1 MNHAPRDQVYTQA
14 PWPLAQITPQR
25 VGVCFARWLRVALK
39 RRARALVL
47 YLVFSLGPRGP
58 WQRHDI
64 GRGAALRHP
73 DCGSLWHPQQNRQ
86 YGNLPD
92 SDLGI
97 FMASSSPSQ
106 SSMSLPS
113 TDVATT
119 RDSCVP
125 LFSGQPNDCRE
136 RRKRIAL
143 YHNKMVA
150 PKREKEAVCGGGLQ
164 PPWLSPA
171 PPGKLWNSWRT
182 PRSRPMTPSRRF

>member
-1 MNHAPRDQVYTQA
+1 MIRCTLRCRG
-14 PWPLAQITPQR
+14 PWPKLPHSESR
-25 VGVCFARWLRVALK
+25 LLRVALK
-39 RRARALVL
+39 RCARALVL

-73 DCGSLWHPQQNRQ
+73 DCGSLWHPRQNRQ
-86 YGNLPD
+86 CSNLPD

-106 SSMSLPS
+106 SSMSPPS

-125 LFSGQPNDCRE
+125 LFSGQPNDFRKW
-136 RRKRIAL
+136 RKRIAL
-143 YHNKMVA
+143 YNKKMVVT
-150 PKREKEAVCGGGLQ
+150 KREKEAV
-164 PPWLSPA
+164 
-171 PPGKLWNSWRT
+171 
-182 PRSRPMTPSRRF
+182 

>member
-1 MNHAPRDQVYTQA
+1 MAPGPNHPTASGSLLR
-14 PWPLAQITPQR
+14 PLATSGIEKVRSRFGSLPCLQP
-25 VGVCFARWLRVALK
+25 GASWAL
-39 RRARALVL
+39 
-47 YLVFSLGPRGP
+47 
-58 WQRHDI
+58 
-64 GRGAALRHP
+64 GAALRHP

-143 YHNKMVA
+143 YHKKMVA

-164 PPWLSPA
+164 PPWLSH
-171 PPGKLWNSWRT
+171 RH
-182 PRSRPMTPSRRF
+182 RPESCGTAGGRPDRGQ